1 MQKAQKFAWGAFI
14 AVVFIVFGYWFWSLG
29 ALASEDVPA
38 IRVESIKANVE
49 YKTSGSDEWRAV
61 MAAQELHQ
69 GDAVRTDKD
78 GRADI
83 RWSDRGVTRLDPG
96 SQITI
101 ETLPAQAWDL
111 ERATLRIK
119 VESGRVWTRLRKILN
134 LQGEMEVATDDV
146 VATVRGTAFGV
157 VPTAS
162 STVVAVGESVV
173 EVMPGGTFLKD
184 AEVGEFSSSGTL
196 LSRRAVTPQDVWVAE
211 QLKAD
216 RADDEAWAKAA
227 RKGFEALRSSAP
239 EVLVKLSEDVHLA
252 LSGKTRDELRA
263 RYAERRIVRLVL
275 EKPNQRIQ
283 TALAAR
289 ARNSKLAGSRAGSVL
304 LRRLDEVIDI
314 LRRVPER
321 QTPNITQLA
330 DLRGNLLSSDA
341 ADAEWGAL
349 LALDERI
356 DDLLA
361 APASADTAGLR
372 QALLNE
378 LMQARTTLRTTSL
391 ASDVAGE
398 NADKLKHKIDA
409 LIYRLIEPGL
419 GGSAT
424 DQTGATSTSPTSTL
438 AAPPAQTAPA
448 NKNQTPN
455 PDSATPPAAG
465 AAAPTAAA
473 CGTPR
478 MSLFAKPDNNVA
490 IGQEIALSL
499 LGVCA
504 DGTVKDVTANAAF
517 APANAADGRIS
528 GSKFYPAHDGTV
540 YLDGKIT
547 LEGKALSA
555 RAAISVAK
563 GLILPTGVRVS
574 TVGPTTLTTSQSV
587 PLQAVVAYADGRTAD
602 VTYQCVWSTSD
613 PKLAAVMNYRL
624 QTLTGTGKVD
634 ALCAYTENGKTV
646 SGALTFTVELD
657 QGLQPTGGS
666 AIKPLGQSYLLN

>member
-1 MQKAQKFAWGAFI
+1 MQKAQKFAWGALI

-29 ALASEDVPA
+29 AVASEDVPT

-49 YKTSGSDEWRAV
+49 YKASGSDEWRAV
-61 MAAQELHQ
+61 MASQELRQ

-78 GRADI
+78 GRADV

-101 ETLPAQAWDL
+101 ETMPTQAWDL
-111 ERATLRIK
+111 DRATLRIK

-157 VPTAS
+157 VPTTS

-216 RADDEAWAKAA
+216 RADDEAWAKTA

-252 LSGKTRDELRA
+252 LSGKTHDELRA

-283 TALAAR
+283 TDLAAR
-289 ARNSKLAGSRAGSVL
+289 ARNSKLAGSRVGSVL

-314 LRRVPER
+314 LRRAPER
-321 QTPNITQLA
+321 QTPTIAQLA
-330 DLRGNLLSSDA
+330 DLRGNLLSADA

-361 APASADTAGLR
+361 APSSAATAGLR

-378 LMQARTTLRTTSL
+378 LMQARTAVPT
-391 ASDVAGE
+391 E

-478 MSLFAKPDNNVA
+478 MSLFAKPDNNIA
-490 IGQEIALSL
+490 IGQEVVLSL

-504 DGTVKDVTANAAF
+504 DGTVKDVTATAAF
-517 APANAADGRIS
+517 APATAADGRIS
-528 GSKFYPAHDGTV
+528 GNKFYPAHDGTI

-587 PLQAVVAYADGRTAD
+587 PLQAVAAYADGRTAE

-646 SGALTFTVELD
+646 VGALTFTILLD